1 MDALKHVEER
11 QAATSLDG
19 AVGGNALGLLS
30 AMLLKQM
37 RADFFAHPDAVIF
50 DDDLQAVIGLKS
62 PNTNRK
68 RLSLALRMLDT
79 VFEQRLQDKRRYQ
92 AVAHLKVDVDR
103 NAQTAVA
110 IPGLH
115 KIDITSALFHLVF
128 ERGER
133 IGVRKRLTIIVGK
146 VDQQR
151 SRLVGLGSNE
161 RHDRAN
167 GIE

>member
-1 MDALKHVEER
+1 
-11 QAATSLDG
+11 
-19 AVGGNALGLLS
+19 
-30 AMLLKQM
+30 MLLKQM

-68 RLSLALRMLDT
+68 RLDLALRMLDA

-92 AVAHLKVDVDR
+92 AVAHLKVDIDR

-115 KIDITSALFHLVF
+115 KIDITSALFHLVL

-133 IGVRKRLTIIVGK
+133 IGVRKRLTIVVGK